1 MASVRDLLARKPTDG
16 TVVSIPAT
24 ATVLE
29 AVHLMDEQGV
39 GGTVVTEGGR
49 LTGIFTERDVMR
61 RVVGERRDPATT
73 LVGDVMSTPVLTVT
87 PDTSIGEVRALIT
100 DRRLR
105 HLPVV
110 GERGLM
116 GLITI
121 GDVLAWEVA
130 EQQYT
135 IQHLQD
141 YVYFSR

>member
-73 LVGDVMSTPVLTVT
+73 LVGDVMSTPVLTIT
-87 PDTSIGEVRALIT
+87 PDTPIAEVRALIT

>member
-1 MASVRDLLARKPTDG
+1 
-16 TVVSIPAT
+16 VSIPAT

-73 LVGDVMSTPVLTVT
+73 LVGDVMSTPVLTIT
-87 PDTSIGEVRALIT
+87 PDTPIAEVRALIT